1 VSKQLKQSNSKLGR
15 DREYY
20 RLEFVRKHYGA
31 KLGGRF
37 RGSQISKAWTNNLKF
52 NPKIDLWYI
61 TPKEMFFEQLKT
73 AKKGNTA
80 RISKKEI
87 AQVQQFA
94 DLFKNYNFVWVGY
107 VLKNYRKKPIEIRL
121 N

>member
-1 VSKQLKQSNSKLGR
+1 MTKLKQSNSKLGR
-15 DREYY
+15 CREYA
-20 RLEFVRKHYGA
+20 RLEFVRKHRGA

-61 TPKEMFFEQLKT
+61 TPEGMRFEQFKS
-73 AKKGNTA
+73 AQQGRKPYIGKA
-80 RISKKEI
+80 EI

-94 DLFKNYNFVWVGY
+94 DLFRNYNFVWVGY
-107 VLKNYRKKPIEIRL
+107 VLKESHKQAVEIRL